1 VAYSRSRAE
10 FSLNRDGSAATG
22 TRILREL
29 RQWSSAL
36 IAQAPKLKAFCVD
49 CFLDRIARQVVG
61 RSFVRCYCPG
71 SSPGTV
77 LARKFVHVRVAGESA
92 QPVRSLRFENVDAH
106 GDLISRKRSEF
117 EGRQCVNV
125 YQRIGGAKRQSF
137 LNRSFI
143 VVTENRDG
151 LKDESSTEPPIVR
164 GCAVLKDVPGSNSSV
179 T

>member
-10 FSLNRDGSAATG
+10 FNLNRDGSAATG

-29 RQWSSAL
+29 RQWSSAP

-77 LARKFVHVRVAGESA
+77 LARKFVHVGVAGESA
-92 QPVRSLRFENVDAH
+92 QPVRSLLRNCSINLGTLTRVCVSSIASIAIATSDPRT
-106 GDLISRKRSEF
+106 LRS
-117 EGRQCVNV
+117 
-125 YQRIGGAKRQSF
+125 AQSAAM
-137 LNRSFI
+137 
-143 VVTENRDG
+143 
-151 LKDESSTEPPIVR
+151 P
-164 GCAVLKDVPGSNSSV
+164 
-179 T
+179 